1 MLQRKIMAVE
11 DKMLL
16 IRNYDLWRNLSDE
29 EYHALHVE
37 DNFKEVAKDQY
48 IYFEAYNHNKIYFA
62 KQGYIKIG
70 FIDDEG
76 HEKVREI
83 IQPGDFFGQFTLE
96 RDNLHGE
103 FAKAYK
109 NNISLCSF
117 AVEDF
122 EKLLQRR
129 PDMALKYSKW
139 VGFKLRKIQNR
150 LSNLLNKDVKKRLE
164 SFLWQLV
171 EQSSE
176 KNREGK
182 FCLPNYL
189 THEDIANLIG
199 SSRQT
204 VTTMLNEL
212 ETENLLSYNRNQIC
226 FPDVKKLEKR
236 GNVG

>member
-1 MLQRKIMAVE
+1 MAVE

-29 EYHALHVE
+29 EYHDLRVE
-37 DNFKEVAKDQY
+37 DNYKEVPKDAY
-48 IYFEAYNHNKIYFA
+48 VYFEAYNHNKIYFA

-70 FIDDEG
+70 FIDESG
-76 HEKVREI
+76 QEKVKEI

-96 RDNLHGE
+96 KDNLNGE

-129 PDMALKYSKW
+129 PDMALKYTKW

-150 LSNLLNKDVKKRLE
+150 LSNLLNKDVRKRLE
-164 SFLWQLV
+164 IFLWQMI
-171 EQSSE
+171 EQSLATE
-176 KNREGK
+176 KNGK
-182 FCLPNYL
+182 CCLPNYL
-189 THEDIANLIG
+189 THEDIASLIG

-204 VTTMLNEL
+204 VTTMLNQL

-226 FPDVKKLEKR
+226 FPDVKELQKR
-236 GNVG
+236 VNVA

>member
-1 MLQRKIMAVE
+1 MGIE
-11 DKMLL
+11 EKMIL
-16 IRNYDLWRNLSDE
+16 IRNYDLWSNLSDE
-29 EYHALHVE
+29 EYHALKVE
-37 DNFKEVAKDQY
+37 DGFKEVPKDQY

-70 FIDDEG
+70 FIDEEG
-76 HEKVREI
+76 NERVKEI

-96 RDNLHGE
+96 RDNLQGE

-122 EKLLQRR
+122 EKLLTHR

-150 LSNLLNKDVKKRLE
+150 LINLLNKDVKKRLE
-164 SFLWQLV
+164 NFLWQLV
-171 EQSSE
+171 EQ
-176 KNREGK
+176 NNANGK
-182 FCLPNYL
+182 QAMVCVPNYL
-189 THEDIANLIG
+189 THEDIASLIG

-204 VTTMLNEL
+204 VTTFLNEL
-212 ETENLLSYNRNQIC
+212 EAEKLIRYNRHQIC
-226 FPDVKKLEKR
+226 FPDVKELQKR
-236 GNVG
+236 AAVA

>member
-1 MLQRKIMAVE
+1 MAVE

-76 HEKVREI
+76 HEKVKEI

-171 EQSSE
+171 EQSSG
-176 KNREGK
+176 KNKEGK

-212 ETENLLSYNRNQIC
+212 ETENLLSYNRSQIC

>member
-1 MLQRKIMAVE
+1 MAVE

-70 FIDDEG
+70 FIDEG
-76 HEKVREI
+76 GNEKVKEI

-150 LSNLLNKDVKKRLE
+150 LSNLLNKDVKRRLE

-171 EQSSE
+171 EQNPG
-176 KNREGK
+176 KDKEGK

-212 ETENLLSYNRNQIC
+212 ETEKLLSYNRNQIC
-226 FPDVKKLEKR
+226 FPDVKELQKR

>member
-1 MLQRKIMAVE
+1 MGIE

-29 EYHALHVE
+29 EYHALKVE
-37 DNFKEVAKDQY
+37 DNYKEVLKDHY
-48 IYFEAYNHNKIYFA
+48 VYFEAYNHNKIYFA

-70 FIDDEG
+70 FIDEEG
-76 HEKVREI
+76 QEKVKEI

-96 RDNLHGE
+96 KDNLNGE

-129 PDMALKYSKW
+129 PDMALKYTKW

-164 SFLWQLV
+164 SFLWQMV
-171 EQSSE
+171 EQTPGDH
-176 KNREGK
+176 KEGK
-182 FCLPNYL
+182 FCLPNFM
-189 THEDIANLIG
+189 THEDIAGLIG

-204 VTTMLNEL
+204 VTTILNQL
-212 ETENLLSYNRNQIC
+212 ETENLLTYNRNQIC
-226 FPDVKKLEKR
+226 FPDVKDLQKR
-236 GNVG
+236 ATVA

>member
-1 MLQRKIMAVE
+1 MAVE

-16 IRNYDLWRNLSDE
+16 IRNYDLWCNLSDE
-29 EYHALHVE
+29 EYHALRVE
-37 DNFKEVAKDQY
+37 DGFKEVPKDGY
-48 IYFEAYNHNKIYFA
+48 VYFEAYNHNKIYFA

-70 FIDDEG
+70 FIDESG
-76 HEKVREI
+76 QEKVKEI

-96 RDNLHGE
+96 KDNLNGE

-129 PDMALKYSKW
+129 PDMALKYTKR

-164 SFLWQLV
+164 IFLWQMV
-171 EQSSE
+171 EQSLATE
-176 KNREGK
+176 KNGK
-182 FCLPNYL
+182 CCLPNYL
-189 THEDIANLIG
+189 THEDIASLIG

-204 VTTMLNEL
+204 VTTMLNQL

-226 FPDVKKLEKR
+226 FPDVKELQKR
-236 GNVG
+236 ANVT

>member
-1 MLQRKIMAVE
+1 MPVE

-37 DNFKEVAKDQY
+37 DNFKEVPKDHY

-70 FIDDEG
+70 YIDEAG
-76 HEKVREI
+76 HEKVKEI
-83 IQPGDFFGQFTLE
+83 IEPGDFFGQFTLE

-150 LSNLLNKDVKKRLE
+150 IVNLLNKDVKKRLE
-164 SFLWQLV
+164 NFLWQIV
-171 EQSSE
+171 EQNAG
-176 KNREGK
+176 KDKEGK
-182 FCLPNYL
+182 FCVPNYL

-212 ETENLLSYNRNQIC
+212 ETENLLSYNRQQIC
-226 FPDVKKLEKR
+226 FPDVKKLQKR
-236 GNVG
+236 GNVT

>member
-1 MLQRKIMAVE
+1 MPVE

-29 EYHALHVE
+29 EYHTLKVE

-70 FIDDEG
+70 YIDEAG
-76 HEKVREI
+76 NEKVKEI
-83 IQPGDFFGQFTLE
+83 IEPGDFFGQFTLE

-122 EKLLQRR
+122 EKLLTRR

-150 LSNLLNKDVKKRLE
+150 LVNLLNKDVKKRLE
-164 SFLWQLV
+164 NFLWQLV
-171 EQSSE
+171 EQNSG
-176 KNREGK
+176 KDKEGK

-189 THEDIANLIG
+189 THEDIASLIG

-212 ETENLLSYNRNQIC
+212 ETENLISYNRHQIC

-236 GNVG
+236 GNVT

>member
-1 MLQRKIMAVE
+1 MGIE
-11 DKMLL
+11 EKMLL

-29 EYHALHVE
+29 EYHALKVE
-37 DNFKEVAKDQY
+37 DNFKEVPKDQY

-70 FIDDEG
+70 FIDEEG
-76 HEKVREI
+76 HEKVKEI

-96 RDNLHGE
+96 RDNLRGE

-122 EKLLQRR
+122 ERLLKHR
-129 PDMALKYSKW
+129 PDMALKYSKR

-150 LSNLLNKDVKKRLE
+150 LINLLNKDVKKRLE
-164 SFLWQLV
+164 NFLWQMV
-171 EQSSE
+171 EQSVGIE
-176 KNREGK
+176 KEGK
-182 FCLPNYL
+182 FCVPNYL

-212 ETENLLSYNRNQIC
+212 ESEKVLMYDRNQIC
-226 FPDVKKLEKR
+226 FPDVKELQKR
-236 GNVG
+236 VNVG